1 MTMNSVLVETSVGD
15 LIDKITILQIKL
27 ERIQDPPKREN
38 IAKEL
43 AKLEEVRRKAI
54 GESAELSR
62 LGGLLKGVN
71 EELWDLEDRIRD
83 LERVGDF
90 EEDFVGVARK
100 IYRTNDR
107 RAALKKEINALS
119 GSEIVEEK
127 SYADY

>member
-1 MTMNSVLVETSVGD
+1 MNSVLVETSVGD

-100 IYRTNDR
+100 IYRTNDH

>member
-1 MTMNSVLVETSVGD
+1 MNSVLVETSVGD

>member
-127 SYADY
+127 SYADN

>member
-1 MTMNSVLVETSVGD
+1 MTTNSVLVETSVGD

-27 ERIQDPPKREN
+27 ERIQDPSKREN
-38 IAKEL
+38 IAKEF

-83 LERVGDF
+83 LERAGDF
-90 EEDFVGVARK
+90 GEDFVGVARK

-107 RAALKKEINALS
+107 RAALKKEINAVS

>member
-1 MTMNSVLVETSVGD
+1 MTTNSVLVETSVGD

-27 ERIQDPPKREN
+27 ERIQDPSKREN
-38 IAKEL
+38 IAKEF